1 MKRLASLILS
11 LLICLSLSATPA
23 KAGDLPEPAVPPA
36 QVEVLDP
43 ENPDG
48 PDDPGIMLLA
58 ESYPGLTPG
67 QTDDGET

>member
-23 KAGDLPEPAVPPA
+23 KAVDLPEPAVPPA

-43 ENPDG
+43 ENPGG
-48 PDDPGIMLLA
+48 PEIMSLSECEPDKDDDHPHAGV
-58 ESYPGLTPG
+58 GG
-67 QTDDGET
+67 